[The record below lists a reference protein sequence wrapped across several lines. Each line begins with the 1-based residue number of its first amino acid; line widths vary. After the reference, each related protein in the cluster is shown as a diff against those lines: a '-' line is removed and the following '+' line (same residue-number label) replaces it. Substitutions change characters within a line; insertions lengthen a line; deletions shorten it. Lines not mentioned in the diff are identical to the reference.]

1 MPKPS
6 KSLILCVHAHQ
17 PVGNFEHVFAEA
29 FEQSYAPFFDVLERH
44 PKVPI
49 SFHFSG
55 SLLDWIEANRPAF
68 IGRVRKLVER
78 GQVEILG
85 GAYYEP
91 IYGMIPKRDLV
102 GQITMMREKIR
113 GYFGVEC
120 EGGWLTERV
129 WDPDLVKPLE
139 TAGIRYTV
147 LDDIHFEKAGQKAP
161 VTGYYRTKD
170 GSKSLDVFASI
181 KDLRYLI
188 PFRPAQDTLSFIRDT
203 KAGPEDAFVFADD
216 CEKFGMWPGTHN
228 WVFKEKWL
236 DQFFTSIETAADIGL
251 YTLGSFRRKF
261 KAKRSIRIGHASY
274 SEMMQWSGGR
284 FYNFFNRYEESR
296 YMRERVWAL
305 SETLDKLPSGNG
317 SAESLR
323 KARQALYKA
332 QCNCGYWH
340 GVFGGLYLHHL
351 RSSVFENL
359 IKADSMMTEAVTH
372 GALPKGC
379 QVQIAKL
386 ESGDSVVL
394 RQKNTISFFN
404 SRYGAALEELD
415 FIPKSVNILC
425 TLQRRKEFYHDS
437 VLKKAP
443 STAAS
448 AIHLMLG
455 VKEKNLEKS
464 LFYDPIR
471 RLSFMDHFFE
481 RTISASSFARST
493 YTEAGDFVGKAYKT
507 DIQRDGNRKM
517 VSFERV
523 ANLTLDGTRSS
534 LALIKTAEP
543 KGDSG
548 LSVRYALKNKTS
560 RPITFTF
567 GVEFNFSIGE
577 KEAGKGLAREAVRRW
592 VFNDSWRK
600 IAIELT
606 SSYEFSLLATPVD
619 TVSESESGLERTYQQ
634 LGVLLQ
640 RRFSLAPDETAE
652 HLIEMDVR

>member
-6 KSLILCVHAHQ
+6 KSLVLCVHAHQ
-17 PVGNFEHVFAEA
+17 PVGNFDHVFAEA
-29 FEQSYAPFFDVLERH
+29 FDQSYAPFFDVLERH
-44 PKVPI
+44 PKVPM

-55 SLLDWIEANRPAF
+55 SLLDWIEAERPAF
-68 IGRVRKLVER
+68 IGRVKKLVDR

-102 GQITMMREKIR
+102 GQIMMMREKIR
-113 GYFGVEC
+113 GHFGVDP

-139 TAGIRYTV
+139 HAGIRYTV

-161 VTGYYRTKD
+161 VTGYYRTQD
-170 GSKSLDVFASI
+170 GGKSIDVFASI
-181 KDLRYLI
+181 KELRYLI
-188 PFRPAQDTLSFIRDT
+188 PFRPAEDTVAFIRET

-216 CEKFGMWPGTHN
+216 CEKFGMWPGTHH

-236 DQFFTSIETAADIGL
+236 DEFFTGLEKAEDIGL
-251 YTLGSFRRKF
+251 YTLGSFRRQF
-261 KAKRSIRIGHASY
+261 KAKRSIKIAHSSY

-284 FYNFFNRYEESR
+284 FYNFFDKYDESR
-296 YMRERVWAL
+296 YMRERVWSI
-305 SETLDKLPSGNG
+305 SETLDRMPSGNG
-317 SAESLR
+317 SAAAVTN
-323 KARQALYKA
+323 ARQALYKA

-359 IKADSMMTEAVTH
+359 IKAEGMMAAAAGH
-372 GALPKGC
+372 GAAAKGS

-386 ESGDSVVL
+386 ESGDRVVL
-394 RQKNTISFFN
+394 RQKNMISFFN
-404 SRYGAALEELD
+404 ARYGAALEELD
-415 FIPKSVNILC
+415 YVPKNVNILC

-437 VLKKAP
+437 VLKKTP

-448 AIHLMLG
+448 AIHEMLG
-455 VKEKNLEKS
+455 VKEENLEKY
-464 LFYDPIR
+464 LFYDPVR
-471 RLSFMDHFFE
+471 RLSFMDHFFD
-481 RTISASSFARST
+481 RNISAQEFERSS
-493 YTEAGDFVGKAYKT
+493 YVEAGEFVGKPYKT
-507 DIQRDGNRKM
+507 QVSRGERKS
-517 VSFERV
+517 VSFDRT
-523 ANLTLDGTRSS
+523 ANLNLAGGRSS
-534 LALIKTAEP
+534 LALVKTAEP

-548 LSVRYALKNKTS
+548 LTVRYEMKNKGR
-560 RPITFTF
+560 RPMTFTF

-577 KEAGKGLAREAVRRW
+577 KEAGKGLAKEAVRRW
-592 VFNDSWRK
+592 TFNDSWRK
-600 IAIELT
+600 IAIEL
-606 SSYEFSLLATPVD
+606 SSPYECSLLATPVE

-634 LGVLLQ
+634 LGILLQ
-640 RRFSLAPDETAE
+640 RRFSLAPGESAE